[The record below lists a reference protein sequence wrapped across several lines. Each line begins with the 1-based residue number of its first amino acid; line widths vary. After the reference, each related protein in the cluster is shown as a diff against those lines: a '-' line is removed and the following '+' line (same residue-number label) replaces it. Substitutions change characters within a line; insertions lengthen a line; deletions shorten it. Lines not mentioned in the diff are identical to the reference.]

1 MRSMKEG
8 TGFDPQNYA
17 EAGMAKKLKQKTKK
31 KSAFFASKR
40 VLIGS
45 MKG

>member
-17 EAGMAKKLKQKTKK
+17 EAGMAKNGKEAEAEDEKEVC
-31 KSAFFASKR
+31 
-40 VLIGS
+40 VLRQ
-45 MKG
+45 